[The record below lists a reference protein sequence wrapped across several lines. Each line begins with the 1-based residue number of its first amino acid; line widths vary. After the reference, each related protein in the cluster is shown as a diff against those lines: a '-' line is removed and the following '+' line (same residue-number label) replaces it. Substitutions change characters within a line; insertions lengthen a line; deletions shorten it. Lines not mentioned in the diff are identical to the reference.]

1 MSKPFQVLNTESV
14 QKLRRVV
21 LSTPE
26 IIDETL
32 DDFADRYSLSFVSS
46 AYVLNEDVS
55 LVLPAGIS
63 QEQNH
68 DSDNCRLILEA
79 LPTLNPADATD
90 ERLWV
95 TLCFGR
101 FSSYVR
107 ERWQFRDGNEDKLS
121 KHVLNHW
128 FASRVRER
136 MRDNG
141 VSRLWW
147 MGYVAQRVPGMSTS
161 QVHELLYANSAY
173 RSDLLERNSSAN
185 ALNVLAA
192 VLTVSQRASE
202 EGIAYHRNSWR
213 DFMKQ
218 VNFLGGRRNL
228 AAMSQPSLVELLTP
242 VYKRVYERV
251 ARHPEE

>member
-1 MSKPFQVLNTESV
+1 MFEPIKVLNTESV

-26 IIDETL
+26 IINEAL
-32 DDFADRYSLSFVSS
+32 DDLSDKYSLSFVPST
-46 AYVLNEDVS
+46 YVINDEVS
-55 LVLPAGIS
+55 LLLPIGIS

-68 DSDNCRLILEA
+68 DSDNCRRILEV
-79 LPTLNPADATD
+79 LPTISPANATD

-107 ERWQFRDGNEDKLS
+107 ERWQFRDSNEDRFF

-128 FASRVRER
+128 FAPRVRDR

-141 VSRLWW
+141 ISRLWW
-147 MGYVAQRVPGMSTS
+147 MGYVAQRVPGMSTE
-161 QVHELLYANSAY
+161 QVHELLYSNSAY
-173 RSDLLERNSSAN
+173 RSDLLERNTSAN

-202 EGIAYHRNSWR
+202 EGVPYNRVAWR

-228 AAMSQPSLVELLTP
+228 AAMTQESLVELFTP
-242 VYKRVYERV
+242 VYKRVYEKTGGN
-251 ARHPEE
+251 PEK